1 MIEQQAV
8 VSSVDSNF
16 AYVEATPDNACGNC
30 SGKSGCGTGLAA
42 TLLRGKPRLLKVRNT
57 QGVRKGDL
65 VTIGLNRTALMMGSL
80 LVYFLPLVMLIL
92 GAIAGESLAAAVLPT
107 ANDLLSIIGGLVFAI
122 LAFIFSRR
130 VLNSG
135 SLERLFQPVLIP
147 DSVTRPVQQFR

>member
-8 VSSVDSNF
+8 VSSTDTDF
-16 AYVEATPDNACGNC
+16 AYVEATPDNACGSC

-42 TLLRGKPRLLKVRNT
+42 ALFRGKPRLLKVRNT
-57 QGVRKGDL
+57 EGVRKGDL

-80 LVYFLPLVMLIL
+80 LVYLLPLVMLII
-92 GAIAGESLAAAVLPT
+92 GAIAGESLAAVVLP
-107 ANDLLSIIGGLVFAI
+107 AASDLLSVMGGLVFAV

-130 VLNSG
+130 VLKSG

-147 DSVTRPVQQFR
+147 DSVTRPVQHFR